1 MNNNDLFNSVFSGDY
16 SGEDIEAMGYTNM
29 GSVTGQ
35 AIHLGSSVVKQVYL
49 GDVKVYDKDE

>member
-1 MNNNDLFNSVFSGDY
+1 MNNNDLFDSVFSGDY
-16 SGEDIEAMGYTNM
+16 SDKPIETMGYTNM

-49 GDVKVYDKDE
+49 GDVKVYDKEE